1 MSKYGQVSE
10 RYRKYFERNPRHYA
24 ETREGIQWRAACGE
38 LVPTKHRATDM
49 LFVDCEAC
57 RCALDEINEDT
68 MSDIQ
73 SVYDS
78 IRAAADN
85 HDDPRGPYAQ
95 GLRAAADRLRGL
107 LPASPPKATQAPDPA
122 PVAPPEP
129 TSADDGEAKQ
139 TFKPPV
145 GTFGKKRKS
154 QAKPGSE

>member
-38 LVPTKHRATDM
+38 LVPTKHRATDL

-57 RCALDEINEDT
+57 KGALEETNEEN

-73 SVYDS
+73 SVYDAFEAKLARS
-78 IRAAADN
+78 
-85 HDDPRGPYAQ
+85 DDPQGEYAK
-95 GLRAAADRLRGL
+95 GVRAVLDSLRAI
-107 LPASPPKATQAPDPA
+107 LPASPPKTTQAPAPA
-122 PVAPPEP
+122 PAAPQEP
-129 TSADDGEAKQ
+129 TSADADEAKQ